1 MHPYLFASLPAF
13 VSVLLSLVAVPA
25 ACGADRPP
33 NILFI
38 LTDDQRFDTLGCTGN
53 PVIKTPHIDRLAADG
68 VVFDSMFC
76 TTSICAISRASFMLG
91 QYERRHKIDSFRKPY
106 SPEQLANSFPMLL
119 RQRGYRIG
127 LIGKWGIGGELPV
140 DQYDYWRGYAGQG
153 NYFAKGEQGTGKHL
167 TDTMGEQALEFLEGC
182 KPDQPWMLQLY
193 TKAAHCQDGDPWPFQ
208 PAPRYNEHYADVTIP
223 LPPTADEAHF
233 ALLPPFVQTS
243 EARTRWHVRF
253 ENPVLAQKSLRDY
266 YRLITHVDDWV
277 GTLTETLKGK
287 GFADNTVI
295 IYTSDNGFYLADRGL
310 AGKWFM
316 HEESIRLPLV
326 VYDPR
331 LPKTQRGTRRDEIVL
346 NIDVA
351 PTILQ
356 LAGMT
361 APEVMQ
367 GKSLVPMLQGEKVPW
382 RDEFLY
388 EHRINIKTI
397 PKSEGVRT
405 TRWKY
410 VRYTESEPLVE
421 QLFDLEHDPRE
432 EHDLAGEAGHAEQ
445 LEVMREKWRE
455 LGRRAHAR

>member
-1 MHPYLFASLPAF
+1 MRPSALVLHCVFVVSLLPF
-13 VSVLLSLVAVPA
+13 LA
-25 ACGADRPP
+25 ARPTLAADRPP

-38 LTDDQRFDTLGCTGN
+38 LTDDQRFDTLGCMGN
-53 PVIKTPHIDRLAADG
+53 TVIRTPHIDRLAADG
-68 VVFDSMFC
+68 VVFENMFC

-91 QYERRHKIDSFRKPY
+91 QYERRHRIDSFQKPY
-106 SPEQLANSFPMLL
+106 SAEQLANSFPMLL
-119 RQRGYRIG
+119 RQNGYRIG
-127 LIGKWGIGGELPV
+127 LIGKWGIGGALPV

-153 NYFAKGEQGTGKHL
+153 SYFPRGEQGTGKHL

-208 PAPRYNEHYADVTIP
+208 PAPRYNSQYADVTIP

-253 ENPVLAQKSLRDY
+253 ENPELAQKSLRDY

-277 GTLTETLKGK
+277 GTLTETLKEN

-331 LPKTQRGTRRDEIVL
+331 LAAARRSTRRDEMVL
-346 NIDVA
+346 NIDIA

-356 LAGMT
+356 LAGLD

-367 GKSLVPMLQGEKVPW
+367 GESLVPLLQGEKVPW

-405 TRWKY
+405 KRRKY

-421 QLFDLEHDPRE
+421 QLFDLEHDPLE
-432 EHDLAGEAGHAEQ
+432 EHDLTRDAGQAEQ
-445 LEVMREKWRE
+445 LEVMRDKWRA
-455 LGRRAHAR
+455 LGRRAE

>member
-1 MHPYLFASLPAF
+1 MHHHIFASLPAF
-13 VSVLLSLVAVPA
+13 VSVLLPFLAVPVACA
-25 ACGADRPP
+25 AERPP

-38 LTDDQRFDTLGCTGN
+38 LTDDQRFDTLGCMGDT
-53 PVIKTPHIDRLAADG
+53 VIQTPHIDRLAAGG
-68 VVFDSMFC
+68 VVFDNTFC

-91 QYERRHKIDSFRKPY
+91 QYERRHRIDSFQKPY
-106 SPEQLANSFPMLL
+106 SDEQLAHSFPMRL
-119 RQRGYRIG
+119 RQHGYRVG
-127 LIGKWGIGGELPV
+127 LIGKWGIGGALPV

-153 NYFAKGEQGTGKHL
+153 SYFPKGEKGTGKHL

-182 KPDQPWMLQLY
+182 KADQPWMLQLY

-208 PAPRYNEHYADVTIP
+208 PAPRYNGHYADVTIP

-233 ALLPPFVQTS
+233 ALLPPFLQTS

-253 ENPVLAQKSLRDY
+253 ENPELAQRSLRDY

-277 GTLTETLKGK
+277 GTLTETLAAK

-295 IYTSDNGFYLADRGL
+295 LYTSDNGFYLADRGL

-326 VYDPR
+326 VHDPR
-331 LPKTQRGTRRDEIVL
+331 LPAAARGTRRDEMVL

-351 PTILQ
+351 PTILE
-356 LAGMT
+356 LAG
-361 APEVMQ
+361 APVPDEMQ
-367 GKSLVPMLQGEKVPW
+367 GQSLMPLLNGESVPW
-382 RDEFLY
+382 REQFLY
-388 EHRINIKTI
+388 EHRINIRTI

-405 TRWKY
+405 KRWKY

-421 QLFDLEHDPRE
+421 QLFDLEHDPLE
-432 EHDLAGEAGHAEQ
+432 EQDLARDAGQAEQ
-445 LEVMREKWRE
+445 LEAMREKWRE
-455 LGRRAHAR
+455 LGRRAE